1 MENYFKSDDT
11 KPILHKELVRYEIYS
26 DDTARRSDSLRDIHR
41 TAAGGLGGAS
51 GAVTLALTLCG
62 SMALWSGLMKVAEEA
77 GAVKL
82 LSAVLSP
89 AVGWLF
95 RGLEKGGRAVQ
106 LICMNLSAN
115 ILGLGNATTPLGI
128 RAMEAIQEE
137 EGGSGLRRLRQRQHD
152 NADRPEHSE
161 PSAHSGDRRGAHDRP
176 RSRPTDGNTPL
187 RVDRIGVFPG
197 GFGGRGKAV
206 RAFFQEEGAACR

>member
-1 MENYFKSDDT
+1 MKY
-11 KPILHKELVRYEIYS
+11 ILMILP
-26 DDTARRSDSLRDIHR
+26 
-41 TAAGGLGGAS
+41 AAAIVCGIFTGRLPEVSAAVLESAS

-62 SMALWSGLMKVAEEA
+62 AMALWSGLMKVAEEA
-77 GAVKL
+77 GPGTGKGRTRRAAHLHESLGEYPRTWKRDHTAWYPRDG
-82 LSAVLSP
+82 SDT
-89 AVGWLF
+89 G
-95 RGLEKGGRAVQ
+95 RGGRPR
-106 LICMNLSAN
+106 C
-115 ILGLGNATTPLGI
+115 
-128 RAMEAIQEE
+128 
-137 EGGSGLRRLRQRQHD
+137 LRRLRQRQHD

-187 RVDRIGVFPG
+187 RVDRVGVFPG

>member
-1 MENYFKSDDT
+1 MKY
-11 KPILHKELVRYEIYS
+11 ILMILPAAAIVCGIFTGRLPEVS
-26 DDTARRSDSLRDIHR
+26 TAVLES
-41 TAAGGLGGAS
+41 AS

-62 SMALWSGLMKVAEEA
+62 SMARSDEGRGGSRGGEA
-77 GAVKL
+77 
-82 LSAVLSP
+82 
-89 AVGWLF
+89 AVGCAFSSGRVAVPGTGKGRTRRAAHLHESLGEYPRTWK
-95 RGLEKGGRAVQ
+95 RDHTAWYPRDGSDTGRGGR
-106 LICMNLSAN
+106 LRC
-115 ILGLGNATTPLGI
+115 
-128 RAMEAIQEE
+128 
-137 EGGSGLRRLRQRQHD
+137 LRRLRQRQHD

>member
-1 MENYFKSDDT
+1 MKY
-11 KPILHKELVRYEIYS
+11 ILMILP
-26 DDTARRSDSLRDIHR
+26 
-41 TAAGGLGGAS
+41 AAAIVCGIFTGRLQEVSAAVLESAS

-62 SMALWSGLMKVAEEA
+62 AMALWSGLMKVAEEA
-77 GAVKL
+77 GAMKL

-95 RGLEKGGRAVQ
+95 RGLEKGGRAAQ

-137 EGGSGLRRLRQRQHD
+137 EGGCDGSASD
-152 NADRPEHSE
+152 NMIMLTVLNTASLQLIPATAAALMT
-161 PSAHSGDRRGAHDRP
+161 AH
-176 RSRPTDGNTPL
+176 
-187 RVDRIGVFPG
+187 
-197 GFGGRGKAV
+197 
-206 RAFFQEEGAACR
+206 GAARPMEILPCVWIVSAYSLAASVGAAKLLGRFSGKKVHRADN

>member
-1 MENYFKSDDT
+1 MKY
-11 KPILHKELVRYEIYS
+11 ILMILP
-26 DDTARRSDSLRDIHR
+26 
-41 TAAGGLGGAS
+41 AAAIVCGIFTGRLPDVSAAVLESAS

-62 SMALWSGLMKVAEEA
+62 AMALWSGLMKVAEEA

-95 RGLEKGGRAVQ
+95 RGLEKGGRAAQ

-137 EGGSGLRRLRQRQHD
+137 EGGSGASDGSASD
-152 NADRPEHSE
+152 NMIMLTVLNTASLQLIPATAAALMT
-161 PSAHSGDRRGAHDRP
+161 AH
-176 RSRPTDGNTPL
+176 
-187 RVDRIGVFPG
+187 
-197 GFGGRGKAV
+197 
-206 RAFFQEEGAACR
+206 GAARPMEILPCVWIVSAYSLAASVGAAKLFGLFSRKKARRADN

>member
-1 MENYFKSDDT
+1 MKY
-11 KPILHKELVRYEIYS
+11 ILMILP
-26 DDTARRSDSLRDIHR
+26 
-41 TAAGGLGGAS
+41 AAAIVCGIFTGRLPEVSAAVLESAS

-62 SMALWSGLMKVAEEA
+62 AMALWSGLMKVAEEA

-95 RGLEKGGRAVQ
+95 RGLEKGGRAAQ

-137 EGGSGLRRLRQRQHD
+137 EGGSGVSDGSASD
-152 NADRPEHSE
+152 NMIMHRPEHSE

-197 GFGGRGKAV
+197 GVGGRGKAV